1 MTASARVHADDLAA
15 IAGYRLRF
23 GERRFRGR
31 AGARRGR
38 ASGSS
43 LEFLDFRDYLPGDDL
58 RHVDWRGY
66 ARTEQ
71 LRVRLHEE
79 EVAPYV
85 DVVIDTSASMA
96 VTPGK
101 ERAAHALAAALL
113 QWSQHEGSTARLLA
127 LGGGRQEA
135 ATLAFDAGATTPQ
148 PPQMPLRQGGARIL
162 LTDALWEGE
171 PAPLLHTLLGG
182 ASRFLCVQLLDPW
195 ELAPTVGGALTL
207 LDCEGAGRAE
217 LLLDAR
223 TVAGY
228 RERLERL
235 CAGLRT
241 LVVGAG
247 GSHVLVTA
255 ADLTTMCTNDL
266 LPAGVVEPA

>member
-1 MTASARVHADDLAA
+1 MNEGARLHESDLLA

-31 AGARRGR
+31 TGARRGH

-43 LEFLDFRDYLPGDDL
+43 LEFLDFRDYQPGDDL
-58 RHVDWRGY
+58 RYVDWRGY

-85 DVVIDTSASMA
+85 DVVVDPSTSMA
-96 VTPGK
+96 VTPTK

-113 QWSQHEGSTARLLA
+113 QWSHQEGSTARLLA
-127 LGGGRQEA
+127 LGGGREDP
-135 ATLAFDAGATTPQ
+135 ATLAFAAATSVPQ
-148 PPQMPLRQGGARIL
+148 PPQVPMRQGGARIL
-162 LTDALWEGE
+162 LTDALWDGD

-195 ELAPTVGGALTL
+195 ELAPTVGQALTL
-207 LDCEGAGRAE
+207 LDCEGTGRAE

-235 CAGLRT
+235 CARLRT

-255 ADLTTMCTNDL
+255 ADLTTMATNDL